1 MRMFLY
7 YAAHSF
13 KNQVKKLFKTWVL
26 VFMLACC
33 LIGVIVGVGVG
44 MLSSSA
50 RAALVL
56 PESISLKIWR

>member
-44 MLSSSA
+44 MVLFLLGTLALFVASA
-50 RAALVL
+50 LL
-56 PESISLKIWR
+56 